1 MPATVFYFTV
11 YDQLKYGMG
20 YREGD
25 PSTRYIPV
33 IAGSAARSKYTSPQ
47 CKWGKWQE
55 TNSLS
60 RKTQRIWTFCQNTE
74 KTQGIVCVQVM
85 NPPILNNRGILIFTT
100 NFSKFSLKINVLAKS
115 VLHMKQ
121 WQITEIGTLRYAV
134 GEGKYR
140 KFVHR
145 ILGGDK

>member
-1 MPATVFYFTV
+1 MAVPATVFYFTV

-33 IAGSAARSKYTSPQ
+33 IAGSAARSKYSPLQ
-47 CKWGKWQE
+47 MGNMAHKS
-55 TNSLS
+55 TLS
-60 RKTQRIWTFCQNTE
+60 RKTQGIWKFCQNTE

-85 NPPILNNRGILIFTT
+85 NSPILNNRGILIFTT

-134 GEGKYR
+134 GEGNYR